1 VATIISFL
9 EKGDLEMARR
19 KEMLNYLDVY
29 NVFKFAREIGENYDY
44 TLKRATWKTC
54 SILAHEIKSLTLS
67 KSNNLAWIQKPAI
80 ERKYQTL
87 SINPVNEQQKQLL
100 RFM

>member
-44 TLKRATWKTC
+44 TLKRAT
-54 SILAHEIKSLTLS
+54 
-67 KSNNLAWIQKPAI
+67 
-80 ERKYQTL
+80 
-87 SINPVNEQQKQLL
+87 
-100 RFM
+100 